1 MSNARYFESYLCTEE
16 NSFRKSM
23 LYTNLNH
30 IETASDYARIIREN
44 ENVLIICGKM
54 DPICIPFY
62 GIAEELENV
71 YQHVRFFDLEF
82 DNPESLIVREMK
94 EVNDKNGI
102 PLAVYYKNGNL
113 VNVTAGIQTKNQV
126 QTILD
131 KEYSVTPSSFE
142 VKSKVDV

>member
-1 MSNARYFESYLCTEE
+1 
-16 NSFRKSM
+16 M